1 MEEAALEE
9 VEAED
14 LAVAEDTTAVM
25 AAEAGK
31 TPWQTLCSY
40 TKSKCCIIFVR
51 PQTQASDFTR

>member
-31 TPWQTLCSY
+31 TQTPCSY
-40 TKSKCCIIFVR
+40 TKSKCCIMFVR
-51 PQTQASDFTR
+51 PQTQVSDFTR